1 MEKKQNKGGNN
12 QYGWKLNDRELKN
25 YHLSQKFKLFGNAEF
40 NHLAI
45 TNTLPLDKWAV
56 TLLIE
61 N

>member
-1 MEKKQNKGGNN
+1 MDGS
-12 QYGWKLNDRELKN
+12 YDRELKN